1 MKIKQIIP
9 SSLKVLKAN
18 FFKDYSAPLG
28 VYIALTERCPNRCAY
43 CNYEALR
50 MKKDYELSTEDV
62 LNIITQLKQAGTE
75 KLHLSG
81 GEPLVRDDM
90 GKIIDYAKSKGM
102 FVGISSSGAF
112 IPEKIDILRN
122 IDVIL
127 LSLDGEEPIHDG
139 LRGKGSFKNVMN
151 AIRELKNNKITF
163 WTNTV
168 LTKENLSSIDF
179 ILDLAEKNNT
189 YANFILL
196 QYHSPDYE
204 NNLPTFDVIKDLIPE
219 RQDLQAVLKYL
230 LLKKSQG
237 KRVGSTKEYLEFLLN
252 WEDYNILY
260 SAKTYDHIKCW
271 AGRLFCHIDSQG
283 LLYACGLNM
292 GRIPG
297 VDIRSLGIKKA
308 MKLASKFPDCNS
320 CSVSCNLENNLIFS
334 LNFSAIFNWL
344 NKL

>member
-1 MKIKQIIP
+1 MRLKP
-9 SSLKVLKAN
+9 LFSGGAKVLCAN
-18 FFKDYSAPLG
+18 MFKGYRLPLG
-28 VYIALTERCPNRCAY
+28 AYIALTERCPNRCVY
-43 CNYEALR
+43 CNYETLR
-50 MKKDYELSTEDV
+50 MKKDYELSTEDI
-62 LNIITQLKQAGTE
+62 LNIIARLKLAGAE

-81 GEPLVRDDM
+81 GEPLIRDDL

-112 IPEKIDILRN
+112 IPERIDILRN
-122 IDVIL
+122 VDVIL

-139 LRGKGSFKNVMN
+139 LRGDGSFKGVMR
-151 AIRELKNNKITF
+151 AIKSLKDEKITF

-168 LTKENLSSIDF
+168 LTKKNLSSIDF
-179 ILDLAEKNNT
+179 ILNLAEKNNT

-196 QYHSPDYE
+196 QYHGPEYE
-204 NNLPTFDVIKDLIPE
+204 NNLPTIDAVKDLIPK
-219 RQDLQAVLKYL
+219 RQDLQEALRYL
-230 LLKKSQG
+230 LLKKNQG

-252 WEDYNILY
+252 WEDYNVLS
-260 SAKTYDHIKCW
+260 SAKAYNRIKCW
-271 AGRLFCHIDSQG
+271 AGRLFCHIDSEG

-292 GRIPG
+292 GKTPG
-297 VDIRSLGIKKA
+297 VNIRSLGIKKA
-308 MKLASKFPDCNS
+308 MKLAAKLPDCNS